1 VTQTRQDENA
11 RDADERLAGALD
23 RLRERELMKRDS
35 IQAAIIAALGSR
47 GVGELPATVAAEL
60 K

>member
-1 VTQTRQDENA
+1 VTPTNG
-11 RDADERLAGALD
+11 LPVP
-23 RLRERELMKRDS
+23 
-35 IQAAIIAALGSR
+35 AIIAALGSR